1 MENNPMIYDL
11 TITIRN
17 EMAVWPGDPQ
27 VHLERIHKIEEG
39 SNSNVSKMDLSVHT
53 GTHMDAPVHFI
64 PGAKSID
71 TLPLD
76 VLIGP
81 AQVVQLLDTVS
92 LITSVEVDAAGI
104 QPGVTRVLFKT
115 RNSKIWQ
122 AENPPFNTSFVAV
135 SADGA
140 QALVNLGIRLVGI
153 DYLSI
158 APYKQSKQP
167 HQILLGAGIV
177 IAEGLN
183 LSQVKP
189 GMYTLICL
197 PLKLS
202 GSDGSPAR
210 AVLVDGPLV

>member
-1 MENNPMIYDL
+1 MIYDL
-11 TITIRN
+11 TLTVRN

-39 SNSNVSKMDLSVHT
+39 SNSNVTQMNLSVHT

-64 PGAKSID
+64 PGAKSIE
-71 TLPLD
+71 TLPLE

-81 AQVVQLLDTVS
+81 AQVVHLADTVS
-92 LITSVEVDAAGI
+92 LITAKEIESAGI

-115 RNSKIWQ
+115 RNSQIWQ
-122 AENPPFNTSFVAV
+122 AENPPFETGFVAV

-140 QALVNLGIRLVGI
+140 EALVSMGIRLVGI

-158 APYKQSKQP
+158 APFKQSKQP
-167 HQILLGAGIV
+167 HQILLRAGMV

-183 LSQVKP
+183 LSQVQP
-189 GMYTLICL
+189 GRYTLICL
-197 PLKLS
+197 PLKLG

-210 AVLVDGPLV
+210 VVLVDGPLG

>member
-1 MENNPMIYDL
+1 MIYDL
-11 TITIRN
+11 TLTVRN

-39 SNSNVSKMDLSVHT
+39 SNSNVTQMNLSVHT

-64 PGAKSID
+64 PGAKSIE
-71 TLPLD
+71 TLPLE

-81 AQVVQLLDTVS
+81 AQVVQLADTVS
-92 LITSVEVDAAGI
+92 LITAKEIESAGI

-115 RNSKIWQ
+115 RNSQIWQ
-122 AENPPFNTSFVAV
+122 AENPPFETGFVAV

-140 QALVNLGIRLVGI
+140 EALVSMGIRLVGI

-158 APYKQSKQP
+158 APFKQSKQP
-167 HQILLGAGIV
+167 HQILLRAGMV

-183 LSQVKP
+183 LSQVQP
-189 GMYTLICL
+189 GRYTLICL
-197 PLKLS
+197 PLKLG

-210 AVLVDGPLV
+210 VVLVDGPLG

>member
-1 MENNPMIYDL
+1 MIYDL
-11 TITIRN
+11 TLTVRN

-39 SNSNVSKMDLSVHT
+39 SNSNVTQMNLSVHT

-64 PGAKSID
+64 PGAKSIE
-71 TLPLD
+71 TLPLE

-81 AQVVQLLDTVS
+81 AQVVHLADTVS
-92 LITSVEVDAAGI
+92 LITAKEIESAGI

-115 RNSKIWQ
+115 RNSQIWQ
-122 AENPPFNTSFVAV
+122 AENPPFETGFVAV

-140 QALVNLGIRLVGI
+140 EALVKMGIRLVGI

-158 APYKQSKQP
+158 APFKQSKQP
-167 HQILLGAGIV
+167 HQILLRAGMV

-183 LSQVKP
+183 LSQVQP
-189 GMYTLICL
+189 GRYTLICL
-197 PLKLS
+197 PLKLG

-210 AVLVDGPLV
+210 VVLVDGPLG

>member
-1 MENNPMIYDL
+1 MIYDL
-11 TITIRN
+11 TLTVRN

-39 SNSNVSKMDLSVHT
+39 SNSNVTQMNLSVHT

-64 PGAKSID
+64 PGAKSIE
-71 TLPLD
+71 TLPLE

-81 AQVVQLLDTVS
+81 AQVVQLADTVS
-92 LITSVEVDAAGI
+92 LITAKEIESAGI

-115 RNSKIWQ
+115 RNSQIWQ
-122 AENPPFNTSFVAV
+122 AENPPFETGFVAV

-140 QALVNLGIRLVGI
+140 EALVKMGIRLVGI

-158 APYKQSKQP
+158 APFKQSKQP
-167 HQILLGAGIV
+167 HQILLRAGMV

-183 LSQVKP
+183 LSQVQP
-189 GMYTLICL
+189 GRYTLICL
-197 PLKLS
+197 PLKLG

-210 AVLVDGPLV
+210 VVLVDGPLG